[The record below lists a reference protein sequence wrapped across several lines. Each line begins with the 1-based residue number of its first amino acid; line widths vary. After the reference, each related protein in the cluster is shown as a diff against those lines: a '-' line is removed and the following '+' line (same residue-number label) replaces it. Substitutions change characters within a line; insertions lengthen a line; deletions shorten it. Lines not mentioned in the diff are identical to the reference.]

1 MRLESV
7 ELIRVKMPLVRPFRT
22 SFGEQ
27 TVRDVLLVNAYTSD
41 GPGWGECV
49 AQADPF
55 YNEEFIDG
63 AQIVLEK
70 WLIPQ
75 VLEQQSVVAEDIS
88 ELLKNI
94 KGHRSA
100 KAALEM
106 AILDAQLCARGHS
119 LSQYLGGV
127 RDMVEVGVSV
137 GITNSIAELVDVV
150 AGYVADGYTRVK
162 LKIEPGWDVEPVRA
176 VRARFGDLRLQVD
189 ANTAYRVGDIE
200 HLKKLDEYGLLLI
213 EQPFEEDDIA
223 THALFAQQ
231 ISTAVCLD
239 ESIVSTRSAEVAI
252 DAGACSIVNIK
263 VGRVGGLL
271 ESRKIHD
278 LCVSRGVPVW
288 CGGMLE
294 SGVGRAANVALASM
308 SGFTLP
314 GDISASDRYFAQD
327 LTESFELVGSC
338 LKVPTGAGLGVTVDQ
353 ELLTSLGAVRTHV
366 SRH

>member
-27 TVRDVLLVNAYTSD
+27 TVRDVLLVNAYTGD
-41 GPGWGECV
+41 GHGWGECV
-49 AQADPF
+49 AQVDPF
-55 YNEEFIDG
+55 YSEEFIDG
-63 AQIVLEK
+63 AQMVLET

-75 VLEQQSVVAEDIS
+75 VLAQQSVVAEDVP

-106 AILDAQLCARGHS
+106 AILDAQLRARGHS
-119 LSQYLGGV
+119 LSRYLGGV
-127 RDMVEVGVSV
+127 RDTVEVGVSV
-137 GITNSIAELVDVV
+137 GITNSVDELLDVV

-176 VRARFGDLRLQVD
+176 VRARFNDLRLQVD

-200 HLKKLDEYGLLLI
+200 HLKKLDEFGLLLI
-213 EQPFEEDDIA
+213 EQPFEEDDLA

-239 ESIVSTRSAEVAI
+239 ESIVSTRSTEVAI

-263 VGRVGGLL
+263 VGRVGGLI

-278 LCVSRGVPVW
+278 LCVSRGVDVW

-314 GDISASDRYFAQD
+314 GDISASNRYFAQD
-327 LTESFELVGSC
+327 ITEPFELVGSC
-338 LKVPTGAGLGVTVDQ
+338 LKVPTGPGLGVTVDQ
-353 ELLTSLGAVRTHV
+353 EMLASLGAVRTHITG
-366 SRH
+366 R

>member
-1 MRLESV
+1 
-7 ELIRVKMPLVRPFRT
+7 
-22 SFGEQ
+22 
-27 TVRDVLLVNAYTSD
+27 
-41 GPGWGECV
+41 
-49 AQADPF
+49 
-55 YNEEFIDG
+55 
-63 AQIVLEK
+63 
-70 WLIPQ
+70 
-75 VLEQQSVVAEDIS
+75 
-88 ELLKNI
+88 
-94 KGHRSA
+94 
-100 KAALEM
+100 
-106 AILDAQLCARGHS
+106 
-119 LSQYLGGV
+119 
-127 RDMVEVGVSV
+127 
-137 GITNSIAELVDVV
+137 
-150 AGYVADGYTRVK
+150 VK
-162 LKIEPGWDVEPVRA
+162 LKIEPGWDVEAVRA
-176 VRARFGDLRLQVD
+176 VRARFGELRLQVD
-189 ANTAYRVGDIE
+189 ANTAYRAGDIE
-200 HLKKLDEYGLLLI
+200 HLKKLDEFGLLLI
-213 EQPFEEDDIA
+213 EQPFEEDDLA

-239 ESIVSTRSAEVAI
+239 ESIVSARSAEVAI

-278 LCVSRGVPVW
+278 LCVSRGVAVW

-327 LTESFELVGSC
+327 ITESFDLVGSS

>member
-1 MRLESV
+1 M
-7 ELIRVKMPLVRPFRT
+7 
-22 SFGEQ
+22 
-27 TVRDVLLVNAYTSD
+27 
-41 GPGWGECV
+41 
-49 AQADPF
+49 
-55 YNEEFIDG
+55 
-63 AQIVLEK
+63 
-70 WLIPQ
+70 
-75 VLEQQSVVAEDIS
+75 
-88 ELLKNI
+88 
-94 KGHRSA
+94 
-100 KAALEM
+100 
-106 AILDAQLCARGHS
+106 
-119 LSQYLGGV
+119 
-127 RDMVEVGVSV
+127 
-137 GITNSIAELVDVV
+137 
-150 AGYVADGYTRVK
+150 ADGYTRVK

-176 VRARFGDLRLQVD
+176 IRARFGDLRLQVD
-189 ANTAYRVGDIE
+189 ANTAYRAGDIE

-213 EQPFEEDDIA
+213 EQPFEEDDLA

-239 ESIVSTRSAEVAI
+239 ESIVSARSAEVAI

-278 LCVSRGVPVW
+278 LCVSRGVAVW

-327 LTESFELVGSC
+327 ITESFDLLGSC
-338 LKVPTGAGLGVTVDQ
+338 LKVPIGAGLGVTVDQ